1 MPSAAPTIGAPAGP
15 TATRLGAYLCLPRE
29 TLSRPGIAETVEQEI
44 ASFMAVNDEDMA
56 ISAAVQRGQRSRF
69 ARPGPLRPLEQ
80 PIWQFIRY
88 FAARLEEG

>member
-1 MPSAAPTIGAPAGP
+1 MPSAGATIGAPAGP

-29 TLSRPGIAETVEQEI
+29 TLSRPGIAETVEQEF

-69 ARPGPLRPLEQ
+69 ARSGPLSLLEE

-88 FAARLEEG
+88 LAGRLDDS